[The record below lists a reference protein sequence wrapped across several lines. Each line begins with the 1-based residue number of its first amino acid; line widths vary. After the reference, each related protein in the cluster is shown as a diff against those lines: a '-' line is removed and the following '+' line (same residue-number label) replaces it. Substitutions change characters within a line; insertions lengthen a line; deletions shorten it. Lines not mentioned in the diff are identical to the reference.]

1 MAYCPRCSGRKK
13 VFKVRGAYSLVD
25 SGGVEVDCPYCGG
38 TGQEPDFEQEVAKLE
53 QKKQESSKTSNKS
66 SKKPAKEKAVPK
78 KRTRKKTR
86 ENSQL

>member
-25 SGGVEVDCPYCGG
+25 SGGVEVDSPYCGG
-38 TGQEPDFEQEVAKLE
+38 TGQEPDFEQEVAKL
-53 QKKQESSKTSNKS
+53 KKSKQES
-66 SKKPAKEKAVPK
+66 SKKPAKEKAAPK

>member
-38 TGQEPDFEQEVAKLE
+38 TGQEPDFEQEVAKLK
-53 QKKQESSKTSNKS
+53 QSKQES
-66 SKKPAKEKAVPK
+66 SKKPAKEKAAPK